1 MVDRPLDPHNQ
12 ICLLSVH
19 FNIWAYALKLAF
31 IHLRQCENMYALC
44 VYTRTREHMC
54 ECVCATMYICRLYR
68 ITLIFVVK
76 NLAD

>member
-12 ICLLSVH
+12 IRLLSVC
-19 FNIWAYALKLAF
+19 FSIWAYALKLAF
-31 IHLRQCENMYALC
+31 IHLRQCENMYTLC
-44 VYTRTREHMC
+44 VCTRTREH
-54 ECVCATMYICRLYR
+54 VCATVCICRLYR